1 MPVGWTE
8 REEALRGCMFCGR
21 VRLVTTS
28 FSPQAPRYWEARRS
42 MNSRASG
49 RA

>member
-8 REEALRGCMFCGR
+8 RCEALAGWRSMGR

-28 FSPQAPRYWEARRS
+28 FSPQASRYWSERRS
-42 MNSRASG
+42 TNSLTSG